1 MLMERGRDRDDVNG
15 EREGQRMLME
25 RGRDR
30 EDVDGE
36 REEQR
41 GC

>member
-1 MLMERGRDRDDVNG
+1 
-15 EREGQRMLME
+15 MLME

-36 REEQR
+36 SERQRMLMERGRDR

>member
-1 MLMERGRDRDDVNG
+1 MMLMERGRDRDDVDG
-15 EREGQRMLME
+15 ESEGQRMLME

-30 EDVDGE
+30 
-36 REEQR
+36 

>member
-25 RGRDR
+25 RVRDR
-30 EDVDGE
+30 
-36 REEQR
+36 